1 MTTVAQ
7 VVTDAKA
14 AQAKTWQR
22 ETYTQMVQ
30 PHGNTDQQETEYAVV
45 KNADMDPDM
54 QQHAVD
60 CVAFAFDQRRVLD
73 DIAEIIKTEFDQMY
87 LPTWHCIVGRGMGS
101 YVTHQSKCFIFMYWG
116 EVGILLWRTENESAN
131 INHCSVE

>member
-1 MTTVAQ
+1 MTSSVAQ

-60 CVAFAFDQRRVLD
+60 CVAFAFD
-73 DIAEIIKTEFDQMY
+73 
-87 LPTWHCIVGRGMGS
+87 
-101 YVTHQSKCFIFMYWG
+101 
-116 EVGILLWRTENESAN
+116 
-131 INHCSVE
+131 

>member
-30 PHGNTDQQETEYAVV
+30 PHGNTD
-45 KNADMDPDM
+45 
-54 QQHAVD
+54 
-60 CVAFAFDQRRVLD
+60 
-73 DIAEIIKTEFDQMY
+73 
-87 LPTWHCIVGRGMGS
+87 
-101 YVTHQSKCFIFMYWG
+101 
-116 EVGILLWRTENESAN
+116 
-131 INHCSVE
+131 